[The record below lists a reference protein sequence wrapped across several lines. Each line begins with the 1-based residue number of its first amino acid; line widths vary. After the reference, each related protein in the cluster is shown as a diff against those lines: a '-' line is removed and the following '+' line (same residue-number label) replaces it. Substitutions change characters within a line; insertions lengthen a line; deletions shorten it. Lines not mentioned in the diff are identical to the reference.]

1 MLEGGIKMKQYI
13 LRSGSRI
20 ITLIIVTIIIFSSFS
35 TTYAAPIVPQN
46 IKVGL
51 SFNNAANN
59 NFILKSDYGIK
70 LSSKTSAGYAEILT
84 FPAATGFKV
93 RKDAYYN
100 IVNNK
105 ETEINYTKAGLYNGE
120 LEGPYHIQIG
130 DVYPDLNSAKVVA
143 DSMISLSQTVFVAYE
158 NGWRVWSQL
167 YLEESECLTQIQI
180 FKNEMPNY
188 TYTVVAPNKSRI
200 QLFDTVTGKLMYII
214 NAEQEIKLEPVAKD
228 NITPVISFGT
238 LKYRGVL
245 FLKRVAAGHINIYNE
260 LLFEQY
266 LYGVVPAE
274 MPNSWHI
281 EALKA
286 QAVAA
291 RNYGIINIGRHT
303 ADGFDVCNGTHCQA
317 YRGFGHENPRTN
329 QATDETKG
337 KLVLYNDKVI
347 PTYFHSSSGGRTEN
361 SENVWSTVLPYMKGV
376 DDKYGLGSPYD
387 NWTKQYNK
395 KDIQT
400 KLLAN
405 SIDVGEINDIVPL
418 TISENGRVTCLEVR
432 GTKGNAKL
440 DKEKIRTILG
450 SSDIKSTWYKI
461 TTDADMSVINSVTGK
476 SETAR
481 PGSLYVMSANG
492 VSKLSTTN
500 NKVYLKDQVA
510 LSSMSV
516 IPQTYLF
523 AGKGWGHGL
532 GMSQYGAKG
541 MAEAGFNFIQILEHY
556 YTGTK
561 VN

>member
-214 NAEQEIKLEPVAKD
+214 NAEQEIKLEPVVKD